1 MNYLYHLLIS
11 IFLISA
17 INYVQYKFNFLL
29 DIQQKHKINFSY
41 KIPLSGG
48 VYIVFSLILFK
59 NIFSS
64 NFQVILIFCL
74 ISFFILGFFSDTKPN
89 FKPLLRLFLQLLL
102 IFIFLFLT
110 DLSIDNTTIFF
121 IDKFITN
128 NFFNIIFTA
137 ICIVVFLNGSN
148 FIDGVNANL
157 VGYNI
162 IVLFFL
168 NNYNND
174 YNLYFLLITFS
185 TFYIFNIF
193 GKCFL
198 GDNGV
203 YIISILISYL
213 TIDIINSN
221 ELNPLIALNLL
232 WYPAFENLFSI
243 IRRQIYKTKIDKA
256 DKKHLHTLLFLWIR
270 KFKFNLIIS
279 NSLTGITLNIF
290 NFVSLYLS
298 MQFINNNQMLISI
311 LILNVTIYLI
321 IYFKLLSLLP
331 IELDSKK

>member
-1 MNYLYHLLIS
+1 MNYLYHLFIS

-29 DIQQKHKINFSY
+29 DIQQKHKINSGY

-48 VYIVFSLILFK
+48 MFIVFSLILFK
-59 NIFSS
+59 TIFSS
-64 NFQVILIFCL
+64 NFEVILILCL
-74 ISFFILGFFSDTKPN
+74 VSFFILGFFSDTKPN

-110 DLSIDNTTIFF
+110 NLTIDNTTIFF
-121 IDKFITN
+121 IDKLITN
-128 NFFNIIFTA
+128 NVFNIIFTA

-157 VGYNI
+157 IGYNI

-213 TIDIINSN
+213 AIDIINSN

-270 KFKFNLIIS
+270 KFKVNLIIS
-279 NSLTGITLNIF
+279 NSLTGIILNIF
-290 NFVSLYLS
+290 NFFSLYLS
-298 MQFINNNQMLISI
+298 MQFINNNQMLIGI
-311 LILNVTIYLI
+311 LILNVTVYLI
-321 IYFKLLSLLP
+321 LYFKLLSLLP
-331 IELDSKK
+331 IELDSNK